1 MVIEV
6 SKNKQIGILTIN
18 RPDSLNA
25 MNREVL
31 LEFINELKKIQS
43 DKDIRVIIITG
54 SGEKAF
60 IAGADIKLMQKM
72 NREEA
77 LEFANLGQELANLI
91 EKSAKPVIAAVNG
104 YALGGGCEIAL
115 SCHLRIASDNAIF
128 AQPEVKIGLLP
139 GWGGTQRLPRIIG
152 RGLANEIILTGRNVT
167 AKEALD
173 IGLVNKV
180 VPQEELMN
188 TCFDI
193 ANMILKNSPN
203 AIAESIKLI
212 RLAAGTKLK
221 KGLSKEAKSFSEL
234 FETEETAEGLTAFVE
249 KRPPK
254 F

>member
-1 MVIEV
+1 MVIEI
-6 SKNKQIGILTIN
+6 SKNNHIGTLTIN

-43 DKDIRVIIITG
+43 DKEIRVIIITG
-54 SGEKAF
+54 SGVKAF

-77 LEFANLGQELANLI
+77 FDFANLGQELADLI
-91 EKSAKPVIAAVNG
+91 EKSDKPVIAAVNG
-104 YALGGGCEIAL
+104 YALGGGCEITL
-115 SCHLRIASDNAIF
+115 SCHLRIASDNAVF

-152 RGLANEIILTGRNVT
+152 RGIANEIILTGRNVT

-234 FETEETAEGLTAFVE
+234 FETEETVEGLTAFVE

>member
-1 MVIEV
+1 M
-6 SKNKQIGILTIN
+6 
-18 RPDSLNA
+18 
-25 MNREVL
+25 
-31 LEFINELKKIQS
+31 
-43 DKDIRVIIITG
+43 
-54 SGEKAF
+54 
-60 IAGADIKLMQKM
+60 
-72 NREEA
+72 
-77 LEFANLGQELANLI
+77 
-91 EKSAKPVIAAVNG
+91 AAVNG
-104 YALGGGCEIAL
+104 YALGGGWEIAL
-115 SCHLRIASDNAIF
+115 SCHLRIASDNAVF

-212 RLAAGTKLK
+212 RLATGTKLK
-221 KGLSKEAKSFSEL
+221 KGLAEEAKSFSEL

>member
-1 MVIEV
+1 MAIEI
-6 SKNKQIGILTIN
+6 SKNNHIGTLTIN

-31 LEFINELKKIQS
+31 IEFINGLNKIQS
-43 DKDIRVIIITG
+43 DKEIRVIIITG

-77 LEFANLGQELANLI
+77 FDFANLGQELANLI
-91 EKSAKPVIAAVNG
+91 EKSDKPVIAAVNG

-221 KGLSKEAKSFSEL
+221 KGLSKEAKSFSQL
-234 FETEETAEGLTAFVE
+234 FETEETAEGLNAFVE

>member
-1 MVIEV
+1 MVIKI
-6 SKNKQIGILTIN
+6 SKKNQIGVLTIN
-18 RPDSLNA
+18 RPGSLNA
-25 MNREVL
+25 MNKAVL
-31 LEFINELKKIQS
+31 LEFINELKKLQS
-43 DKDIRVIIITG
+43 ENDIRAIIITG

-72 NREEA
+72 NQKEA
-77 LEFANLGQELANLI
+77 FEFSKLGQELADLI
-91 EKSAKPVIAAVNG
+91 EKSTKPVIAAVNG

-115 SCHLRIASDNAIF
+115 SCHLRIASDNAVF

-152 RGLANEIILTGRNVT
+152 RGLANEIILTGRNVL

-180 VPQEELMN
+180 VPQEELIN
-188 TCFDI
+188 TCFNI
-193 ANMILKNSPN
+193 ANMTLNNSPN

-212 RLAAGTKLK
+212 RLAAGTNLE
-221 KGLSKEAKSFSEL
+221 KGLSKEAKLFSEL

>member
-1 MVIEV
+1 MEIKI
-6 SKNKQIGILTIN
+6 SKKNQIGVLTIN
-18 RPDSLNA
+18 RPGSLNA
-25 MNREVL
+25 MNKAAL
-31 LEFINELKKIQS
+31 LEFINELKKLQS
-43 DKDIRVIIITG
+43 ENDIRAIIITG

-72 NREEA
+72 NQKEA
-77 LEFANLGQELANLI
+77 FEFANLGQELADLI
-91 EKSAKPVIAAVNG
+91 EESTKPVIAAVNG

-115 SCHLRIASDNAIF
+115 SCHLRIASDNAVF

-152 RGLANEIILTGRNVT
+152 RGLANEVILTGRNVI

-173 IGLVNKV
+173 MGLVNKV

-221 KGLSKEAKSFSEL
+221 KGLSKEAKLFSEL

>member
-1 MVIEV
+1 MAIEI
-6 SKNKQIGILTIN
+6 SKNNHIGTLTIN

-43 DKDIRVIIITG
+43 DKDIRVLIITG

-221 KGLSKEAKSFSEL
+221 KGLSKEAKSFSQL